1 MDGFQRRLFW
11 KIRSGW
17 SSFNRRVSDQEE
29 FHVIRLSVLY
39 PDSEG
44 ATFDK
49 QYYLDSH
56 MPMVREKLGS
66 SLLKD
71 EIWSGVSVP
80 GLLPVT
86 YLILLH
92 MYFESAEVFGAGMQE
107 YGATFMEDVPN
118 FTNVAPVLEMEQA
131 V

>member
-1 MDGFQRRLFW
+1 M
-11 KIRSGW
+11 IR
-17 SSFNRRVSDQEE
+17 V
-29 FHVIRLSVLY
+29 SVLY

-49 QYYLDSH
+49 SYYLESH

-66 SLLKD
+66 AVVKD

-80 GLLPVT
+80 GLPPAT

-92 MYFESAEVFGAGMQE
+92 MYFDSLEAFGAGFQE
-107 YGATFMEDVPN
+107 HGGTFMEDIPN
-118 FTNVAPVLEMEQA
+118 FTNVLPVVEVEQ
-131 V
+131 VV